1 MTNIRKSFTY
11 DLADDQ
17 YHQTNTLGLSG
28 TMTYTGPSKL
38 YLIVDKTTNK
48 LTGGEL
54 SEEIYENG
62 AWNQRE
68 VDQYAIEVDCDKDTL
83 VCAIHCTGH
92 LDQSNIVKIQEII
105 PGQDE
110 PFVRENPPLPDHA
123 YSHTDIE
130 YSPELQE
137 FVKPFPWRRPWIS
150 WDNLITS
157 RNVALAASDKLI
169 SEDLPATLYS
179 AMLGYRTYLRDFT
192 KTFGAAWNITLVAGG
207 TGFAVGDRIAVSDQQ
222 LKANQTIDDI
232 MLTVSE
238 VDSNGAIVNFT
249 ASSNRSTHISA
260 ATTFTNVYYTTNGAG
275 LNANFTVSKVKLVDP
290 WKVKFPASPL

>member
-1 MTNIRKSFTY
+1 
-11 DLADDQ
+11 
-17 YHQTNTLGLSG
+17 
-28 TMTYTGPSKL
+28 
-38 YLIVDKTTNK
+38 
-48 LTGGEL
+48 
-54 SEEIYENG
+54 
-62 AWNQRE
+62 
-68 VDQYAIEVDCDKDTL
+68 
-83 VCAIHCTGH
+83 
-92 LDQSNIVKIQEII
+92 
-105 PGQDE
+105 
-110 PFVRENPPLPDHA
+110 
-123 YSHTDIE
+123 
-130 YSPELQE
+130 
-137 FVKPFPWRRPWIS
+137 
-150 WDNLITS
+150 
-157 RNVALAASDKLI
+157 
-169 SEDLPATLYS
+169 
-179 AMLGYRTYLRDFT
+179 MLGYRTYLRDFT

>member
-54 SEEIYENG
+54 SEEVYENG

-68 VDQYAIEVDCDKDTL
+68 VNQYAIEVDCDKDTL

-110 PFVRENPPLPDHA
+110 PFVREDPPLPDHS

-137 FVKPFPWRRPWIS
+137 FVKPFPWRKPWTS
-150 WDNLITS
+150 WDMLITS
-157 RNVALAASDKLI
+157 RNVALAASDKLT

-179 AMLGYRTYLRDFT
+179 AMLEYRTYLRDFT
-192 KTFGAAWNITLVAGG
+192 KTFGAAWNITLVNGG
-207 TGFAVGDRIAVSDQQ
+207 TGFAVGDRIAVSDQR

-238 VDSNGAIVNFT
+238 VNSNGAIVNVT
-249 ASSNRSTHISA
+249 ASSTRSTHISA
-260 ATTFTNVYYTTNGAG
+260 ATTFTDVYYTTNGAG

-290 WKVKFPASPL
+290 WKVKFPSSPL